1 MTRPPLA
8 IVTGAT
14 GNLGSAAVARLT
26 ASGYRV
32 ARVERNVMHLA
43 EEFDCEV
50 DLSDRVSVTRA
61 FSEAARRA
69 GPLQSVIHTVG
80 MYRGGRNVL
89 ETQGAEYLEL
99 FQVNAMTTLHV
110 LQAALNVM
118 QTQREGSIAVVCS
131 RDAQAGSAGNAAY
144 AASKAAQLRIVESAA
159 AEARS
164 FGVRI
169 NAVLPGTMDTPQNRA
184 SFPDVDPSTWL
195 SLRDVAEVLTY
206 LVSPAAAAVSG
217 QAIVL

>member
-8 IVTGAT
+8 IVTGAS
-14 GNLGSAAVARLT
+14 GNLGSAVVARLT

-50 DLSDRVSVTRA
+50 DLSDRTSVARA

-69 GPLQSVIHTVG
+69 GPLHAVVHTVG
-80 MYRGGRNVL
+80 TYRGGPSVL
-89 ETQGAEYLEL
+89 ETDDAQYAEL

-110 LQAALNVM
+110 LQAALIVM

-131 RDAQAGSAGNAAY
+131 RDAQAAGAGHGAY

-164 FGVRI
+164 LGVRI

-184 SFPDVDPSTWL
+184 AMPDADRTRWL
-195 SLRDVAEVLTY
+195 PLRDVAEVLTY
-206 LVSPAAAAVSG
+206 LVSPAAAAVNG
-217 QAIVL
+217 QALVL